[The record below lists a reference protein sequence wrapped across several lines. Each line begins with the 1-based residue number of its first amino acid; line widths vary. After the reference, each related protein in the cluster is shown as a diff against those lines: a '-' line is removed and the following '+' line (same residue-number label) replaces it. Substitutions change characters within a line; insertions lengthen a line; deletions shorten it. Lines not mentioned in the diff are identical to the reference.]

1 MSIPIRA
8 AVDVTNG
15 DATISNVSTAK
26 TVAHFASTADKW
38 DVLLILGTVMLLA
51 GVWIEFGLAIA
62 LIVGGLLFMAA
73 AILGANNSPG
83 QNEPV

>member
-1 MSIPIRA
+1 
-8 AVDVTNG
+8 
-15 DATISNVSTAK
+15 
-26 TVAHFASTADKW
+26 
-38 DVLLILGTVMLLA
+38 MLLA

-83 QNEPV
+83 QNEPT